1 MQETE
6 ESIAEFSK
14 FCLEIQL
21 ANNSNNDEN
30 KCKLIHKVV
39 FSIKILSTFFPD
51 YVHSSIVVPIY
62 DDEERVYLSNFWC
75 SKVLKEGLS
84 LPIETPL
91 HGILAS
97 CELMEESKLN
107 EAQAELVKT
116 IQVVELL

>member
-30 KCKLIHKVV
+30 KA
-39 FSIKILSTFFPD
+39 
-51 YVHSSIVVPIY
+51 HSQ
-62 DDEERVYLSNFWC
+62 DEERVYLSNFGVNVVKRRVIVADGAKGAFI
-75 SKVLKEGLS
+75 SISHELRN
-84 LPIETPL
+84 PL
-91 HGILAS
+91 YGILAS

-107 EAQAELVKT
+107 EAQAGLVET
-116 IQVVELL
+116 IQGCGTSLISIINSVLDFAKL

>member
-62 DDEERVYLSNFWC
+62 D
-75 SKVLKEGLS
+75 
-84 LPIETPL
+84 
-91 HGILAS
+91 AS